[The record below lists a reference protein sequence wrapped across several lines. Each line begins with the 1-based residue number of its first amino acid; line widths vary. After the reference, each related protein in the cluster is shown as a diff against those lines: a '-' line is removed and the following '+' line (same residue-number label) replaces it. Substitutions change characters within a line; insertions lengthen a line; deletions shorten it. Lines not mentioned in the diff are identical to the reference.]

1 MRVRVVL
8 ERSSS
13 TATGSWLK
21 KTASRLFLVATR
33 GGAFI
38 AVSAVACTMRG
49 KKFKH
54 CHGQLA

>member
-1 MRVRVVL
+1 M
-8 ERSSS
+8 
-13 TATGSWLK
+13 GNWLK
-21 KTASRLFLVATR
+21 KIVSGLFLVAAR

-38 AVSAVACTMRG
+38 AVSTVARTMRG